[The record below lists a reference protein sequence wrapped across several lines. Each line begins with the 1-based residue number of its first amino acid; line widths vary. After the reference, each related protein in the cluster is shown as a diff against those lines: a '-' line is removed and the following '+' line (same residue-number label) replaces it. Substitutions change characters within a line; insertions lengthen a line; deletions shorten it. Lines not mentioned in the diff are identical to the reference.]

1 MTNYITTENFKI
13 AENKAFSENLHISR
27 AVDEYSSESGDIE
40 ILEPCKVLGL
50 VEPRAENSHKGS
62 FGRLVFI
69 GGSDRYPG
77 AVQLASLAA
86 LRSGVGLL
94 SVVTTERASLALSCT
109 AREATHLP
117 VPADARGY
125 MSATPELKAEIT
137 ELIKK
142 ADAVLLGCGLGT
154 GDGCIELIELTIKNA
169 ECPIILDA
177 DGINLV
183 SPRIELL
190 RRAKAELILT
200 PHPAE
205 LARLADSPLS
215 DVMADRVKYARALAD
230 ELKCTVVSKSSG
242 TFIFGDNE
250 AYLSIRGNNGLA
262 RGGSGDLLAG
272 LIASFAAQGYSPVE
286 CAKIGVTLQGLA
298 CEGASEKLSR
308 RGMLP
313 SDVID
318 FLPLLFKKIER

>member
-1 MTNYITTENFKI
+1 MKYISIENFKS
-13 AENKAFSENLHISR
+13 AENKAFAEDIHIRR
-27 AVDEYSSESGDIE
+27 AVRRFCSRSGEIE
-40 ILEPCKVLGL
+40 VLEPRKVLKL
-50 VEPRAENSHKGS
+50 VKTRAENSHKGS

-69 GGSDRYPG
+69 GGSDRYAG

-94 SVVTTERASLALSCT
+94 SVVTSERAAMALSCS
-109 AREATHLP
+109 ARESTLLP
-117 VPADARGY
+117 VPSDNDGFMYPNAKIDDI
-125 MSATPELKAEIT
+125 L

-154 GDGCIELIELTIKNA
+154 GDGCLELVELVINNS

-183 SPRIELL
+183 SSRIELL

-205 LARLADSPLS
+205 LARLCGAPL
-215 DVMADRVKYARALAD
+215 DEVMSYRFGSARRLAD
-230 ELKCTVVSKSSG
+230 EIGCTVVSKSSG
-242 TFIFGDNE
+242 TLILGDGR
-250 AYLSIRGNNGLA
+250 AYLSVRGNNGLA

-272 LIASFAAQGYSPVE
+272 LIASFAAQGYSPVD
-286 CAKIGVTLQGLA
+286 CAKIGVTLQGLT
-298 CEGASEKLSR
+298 CETASKRLSR

>member
-1 MTNYITTENFKI
+1 MKYCSADGE
-13 AENKAFSENLHISR
+13 
-27 AVDEYSSESGDIE
+27 IE
-40 ILEPCKVLGL
+40 VLEPRKVLEL
-50 VEPRAENSHKGS
+50 VKPRAENSHKGS

-94 SVVTTERASLALSCT
+94 SVVTSERAALALSCT
-109 AREATHLP
+109 AREATLLP
-117 VPADARGY
+117 VPSDAKGFMRADAEK
-125 MSATPELKAEIT
+125 TDEIVEL
-137 ELIKK
+137 LKK

-154 GDGCIELIELTIKNA
+154 GDGCLELVELVIKNA

-183 SPRIELL
+183 LGRIELL

-205 LARLADSPLS
+205 LARLSGVSLAEVTADRFRYAKELS
-215 DVMADRVKYARALAD
+215 DRIG
-230 ELKCTVVSKSSG
+230 CTVVSKSSG
-242 TFIFGDNE
+242 TLICNDGK
-250 AYLSIRGNNGLA
+250 AYLSVRGNNGLA

-272 LIASFAAQGYSPVE
+272 LIASFAAQGCSPVE
-286 CAKIGVTLQGLA
+286 CAMIGVTLQGLC
-298 CEGASEKLSR
+298 CEIASRKLSR

-318 FLPLLFKKIER
+318 CLPLLFKKIER